1 MSDLENIKN
10 MSFILTEKEHK
21 NSELEPPSAMSLGIK
36 KGFSRYP
43 GSHLN
48 NDETMIF

>member
-1 MSDLENIKN
+1 MI
-10 MSFILTEKEHK
+10 FILTEKEHK
-21 NSELEPPSAMSLGIK
+21 TNELGSPSAMSLGIK

-43 GSHLN
+43 GSHLY